1 MKGMMK
7 TFALQGQPKKEM
19 FVDVR
24 EKQELMEYE
33 IWDLRLGPA
42 IWRRLSSS
50 FPEDALEDHNRELQN
65 YIVTEIFKLPA
76 KKFLVLMKEVMGET
90 QRGKRLVALI
100 YDGIV
105 KIMNDEDY
113 QAAIERYSVELD
125 DIADNTN
132 DDQLLGELNAIFGEK
147 GFTLTKDDLTND
159 DEESD
164 EDFLNQFK

>member
-1 MKGMMK
+1 
-7 TFALQGQPKKEM
+7 
-19 FVDVR
+19 
-24 EKQELMEYE
+24 
-33 IWDLRLGPA
+33 
-42 IWRRLSSS
+42 
-50 FPEDALEDHNRELQN
+50 
-65 YIVTEIFKLPA
+65 
-76 KKFLVLMKEVMGET
+76 MKEVMGET